1 MMQFNRWDVWFA
13 SVRFEDSTEVK
24 SRPVVITDHGEV
36 YVLAL
41 KVTSHA
47 PRDVWGEYALV
58 YWREAGLS
66 KPSTVRISKR
76 LRLEPH
82 DMIRKVGTLHPADIM
97 SIITIMRERQRNI

>member
-1 MMQFNRWDVWFA
+1 MQFRRWDVWFA
-13 SVRFEDSTEVK
+13 SVRFEDSDEVK
-24 SRPVVITDHGEV
+24 ARPVVITDHGEV

-47 PRDVWGEYALV
+47 PRDAWGEYALV

-76 LRLEPH
+76 LRLEPR
-82 DMIRKVGTLHPADIM
+82 DMIRKVGTLHPMDIM
-97 SIITIMRERQRNI
+97 SIVEIIREQR